1 MFRRTAVSACVEY
14 TLSIEEFMSFT
25 SCSRS
30 TSSSVDAGGQRDG
43 QRENEMS
50 DSDALH
56 LQAADS
62 HQNHPSVV

>member
-1 MFRRTAVSACVEY
+1 MFRRTAVSVCVEY

-30 TSSSVDAGGQRDG
+30 TSSSADAGGQQDE

-50 DSDALH
+50 DRDVLH